1 MPKKKNAQEGPAED
15 SALVSAAKS
24 IGTAAGKVA
33 SAIGVKREP
42 HQTPK
47 AARRG
52 KPVKSNKPRL
62 PRKQK
67 KALKKAAEQA
77 EKARTGAQRS

>member
-1 MPKKKNAQEGPAED
+1 MPKKKNEEGPVED

-33 SAIGVKREP
+33 SAIGVKPEHP
-42 HQTPK
+42 TPK
-47 AARRG
+47 SIRRG
-52 KPVKSNKPRL
+52 KPVKKNKPRL

-67 KALKKAAEQA
+67 KALKKAAEKAA
-77 EKARTGAQRS
+77 EKARAGS

>member
-1 MPKKKNAQEGPAED
+1 MAKKKNAEEGPAED

-33 SAIGVKREP
+33 SAIGVKPEQ
-42 HQTPK
+42 HPK
-47 AARRG
+47 AKTIRRG
-52 KPVKSNKPRL
+52 KPVKKNKPRL

-67 KALKKAAEQA
+67 KALKKAAAKA
-77 EKARTGAQRS
+77 EKARTGA